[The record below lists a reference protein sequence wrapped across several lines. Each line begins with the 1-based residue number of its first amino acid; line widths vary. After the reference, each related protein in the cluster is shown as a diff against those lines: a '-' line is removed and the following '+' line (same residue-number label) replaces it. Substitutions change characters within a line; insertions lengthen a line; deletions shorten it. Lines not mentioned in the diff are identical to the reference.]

1 MGDFN
6 FYFDF
11 FMLTLNYYVELSF
24 YDMESILN
32 CSIIDL
38 LLTFF
43 DVALN

>member
-11 FMLTLNYYVELSF
+11 FMLNLNYHVDLSF
-24 YDMESILN
+24 YDMDSILT

-38 LLTFF
+38 FFTFF